1 MKSEHRRLAT
11 LLSVLAL
18 EGILITDPIRP
29 WLPFSLWT
37 LDHDAFSAAGLM
49 AFVGLALLGGMLPV
63 TFPGL
68 RPLPVT
74 FPLIG
79 TCLILYGLPPAA
91 ALAALT
97 LLVGSLV
104 GARIKAPFF
113 QSPSVPWPASL
124 AGIGLGLILAD
135 TCGYVLPFNPTS
147 RGTFELQEIL
157 GTCAILAV
165 GAVLSALVARG
176 LGAAAGTSRTTR
188 REWMILMVGA
198 PVSAAIALAAAQAV
212 RVWGVGPV
220 ELWLLPP
227 FAAAAPLA
235 AGYVHARRLLE
246 SERRHGR
253 TTTRVLEALA
263 LAIEAKDR
271 VSASHLRTMRALAVS
286 LGRRLGMDA
295 TDLRRLELAAM
306 LHDIG
311 KLCVPEWI
319 LSKPGRL
326 NDEEFEKMTAHSELG
341 GRILD
346 AVDPQGEFAPL
357 VRHHHEHYDGTGYPA
372 GIAGLSIPLGARI
385 LAVVDAMDSIMS
397 ERAYH
402 HALGREEAMAFIE
415 SRSGSHFDPRV
426 VKILVRHYEEIEVE
440 VRSATRTSLPIQET
454 LDLIASSNMELY
466 SLHEIGQ
473 ALGKNLNVEEALAL
487 IATRLSNLFHFT
499 SCAVYVVD
507 RERRVLVARITAGRD
522 AEVIRSMEIP
532 FGEGPSGWA
541 AREGRSI
548 IAEAPSEPMLRD
560 GTRSDFDWLPTADG
574 ITDLPSC
581 VSAPLMAE
589 KDVLGVITLY
599 DSAANSYTAEEES
612 LLAMVSRQVTPA
624 VRTGLLFERSREHT
638 LTDFLTGL
646 PNQRY
651 MFVAMDQELTKARQ
665 TGEDLTI
672 LMMDIDGFAVVN
684 EEHGHPAGDRFL
696 IGVSKV
702 IRSMMRDRDTC
713 VRYSGDEFVAI
724 LPGVGREKAMHVME
738 RIRSAVESFSVEV
751 GGRKTPPLTI
761 SIGSATF
768 SLDGAT
774 WEQMLAASQ
783 DRLSREK
790 TLRRAGQVA
799 SSTLI
804 PFRRGKDPGGF

>member
-1 MKSEHRRLAT
+1 
-11 LLSVLAL
+11 
-18 EGILITDPIRP
+18 
-29 WLPFSLWT
+29 
-37 LDHDAFSAAGLM
+37 
-49 AFVGLALLGGMLPV
+49 
-63 TFPGL
+63 
-68 RPLPVT
+68 
-74 FPLIG
+74 
-79 TCLILYGLPPAA
+79 
-91 ALAALT
+91 
-97 LLVGSLV
+97 
-104 GARIKAPFF
+104 
-113 QSPSVPWPASL
+113 
-124 AGIGLGLILAD
+124 
-135 TCGYVLPFNPTS
+135 
-147 RGTFELQEIL
+147 
-157 GTCAILAV
+157 
-165 GAVLSALVARG
+165 
-176 LGAAAGTSRTTR
+176 
-188 REWMILMVGA
+188 
-198 PVSAAIALAAAQAV
+198 
-212 RVWGVGPV
+212 
-220 ELWLLPP
+220 
-227 FAAAAPLA
+227 
-235 AGYVHARRLLE
+235 
-246 SERRHGR
+246 
-253 TTTRVLEALA
+253 
-263 LAIEAKDR
+263 
-271 VSASHLRTMRALAVS
+271 
-286 LGRRLGMDA
+286 
-295 TDLRRLELAAM
+295 
-306 LHDIG
+306 
-311 KLCVPEWI
+311 
-319 LSKPGRL
+319 
-326 NDEEFEKMTAHSELG
+326 
-341 GRILD
+341 
-346 AVDPQGEFAPL
+346 
-357 VRHHHEHYDGTGYPA
+357 
-372 GIAGLSIPLGARI
+372 
-385 LAVVDAMDSIMS
+385 
-397 ERAYH
+397 
-402 HALGREEAMAFIE
+402 
-415 SRSGSHFDPRV
+415 
-426 VKILVRHYEEIEVE
+426 
-440 VRSATRTSLPIQET
+440 
-454 LDLIASSNMELY
+454 
-466 SLHEIGQ
+466 
-473 ALGKNLNVEEALAL
+473 
-487 IATRLSNLFHFT
+487 
-499 SCAVYVVD
+499 
-507 RERRVLVARITAGRD
+507 
-522 AEVIRSMEIP
+522 
-532 FGEGPSGWA
+532 
-541 AREGRSI
+541 
-548 IAEAPSEPMLRD
+548 MLRD